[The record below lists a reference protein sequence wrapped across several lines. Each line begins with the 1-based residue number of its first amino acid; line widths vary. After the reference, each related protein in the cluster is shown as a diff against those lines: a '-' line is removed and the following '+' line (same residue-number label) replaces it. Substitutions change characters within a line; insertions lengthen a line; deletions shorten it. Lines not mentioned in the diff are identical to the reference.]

1 MSQGAAMNDTHHP
14 CKMLHTS
21 LFMHACSI
29 QIMLA
34 LRHDRALRY
43 AFAIDILERL
53 DEDKGHADLTRV
65 VFIGEDIFH
74 ASWKV
79 SRHSISFRRSEK
91 PHVVLGCCRISYA
104 VMYK

>member
-1 MSQGAAMNDTHHP
+1 MFQSAAMNDTHHA
-14 CKMLHTS
+14 CKVLHTS

-43 AFAIDILERL
+43 AFAIGILERL

-74 ASWKV
+74 VSWKV
-79 SRHSISFRRSEK
+79 IVTALVSGDLKSLILCWG
-91 PHVVLGCCRISYA
+91 VVVS
-104 VMYK
+104 VML